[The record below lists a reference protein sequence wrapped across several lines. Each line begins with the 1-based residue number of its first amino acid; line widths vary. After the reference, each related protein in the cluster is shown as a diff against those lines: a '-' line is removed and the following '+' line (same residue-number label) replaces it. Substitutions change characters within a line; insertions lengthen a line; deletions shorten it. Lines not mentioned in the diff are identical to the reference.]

1 MVVADG
7 AAAVCQAL
15 SGDVPLVNMVLFAVE
30 LWLSGVAG
38 DKALLLAAAWKALFS
53 VAAGAAGLGLSSGR
67 GAAEGCAALAM
78 AVPVK
83 GLLFRFSLGMV
94 GVLRPG
100 GSSPGR
106 TAGCGLRPLKAYWP
120 PMTSISGGWW

>member
-1 MVVADG
+1 
-7 AAAVCQAL
+7 
-15 SGDVPLVNMVLFAVE
+15 MVLFAVE

-53 VAAGAAGLGLSSGR
+53 VAAGAA
-67 GAAEGCAALAM
+67 EGGAALAM